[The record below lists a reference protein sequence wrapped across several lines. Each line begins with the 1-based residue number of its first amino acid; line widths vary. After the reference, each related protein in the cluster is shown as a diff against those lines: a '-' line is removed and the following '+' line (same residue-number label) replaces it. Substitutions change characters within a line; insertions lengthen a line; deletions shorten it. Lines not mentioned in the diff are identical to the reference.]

1 MLNRGRPHKKK
12 KMRTKRVLLDYSEL
26 YDHELNTLAGRVLDC
41 LEGHP
46 VLTEPPVTIEI
57 LAEQTA
63 DFRTKWQIASN
74 GGSTLQSAE
83 KNDAK
88 AVLARSLKDIAFYV
102 NKVAAGSRSVLLS
115 SGLLLEADPKPT
127 QVPEQVTG
135 AYITDGKQKDQLLFG
150 FQSLRGKALFYE
162 YQFADELDGDGTP
175 DWQAT
180 LQTSDSR
187 GNVFAPT
194 TPGRTYYAR
203 VRARN
208 KKGIGDWSETVSLV
222 AR

>member
-1 MLNRGRPHKKK
+1 
-12 KMRTKRVLLDYSEL
+12 MRTKRVLLDYSEL

-41 LEGHP
+41 LDGHP
-46 VLTEPPVTIEI
+46 VLTEPPVTVGI
-57 LAEQTA
+57 LEEQAA

-74 GGSTLQSAE
+74 GGSSLQRAE

-88 AVLARSLKDIAFYV
+88 AVLSRSLKDIAFYV

-115 SGLLLEADPKPT
+115 SGLLLEADPKPSRAP
-127 QVPEQVTG
+127 QQVTG
-135 AYITDGKQKDQLLFG
+135 VTLADGRQKNQLLLG

-162 YQFADELDGDGTP
+162 YEFAEELDGDGMP
-175 DWQAT
+175 DWRPAF
-180 LQTSDSR
+180 LTSDSR
-187 GNVFAPT
+187 GNVYAPT
-194 TPGRTYYAR
+194 IPGRTYYVR

-208 KKGIGDWSETVSLV
+208 KKGIGDWSETVSIL